1 MGTDA
6 CGTIAGSPRGS
17 TGLSCDLSC
26 DTLDA
31 NGLLLS
37 IALAS
42 AITSFNHVLI

>member
-17 TGLSCDLSC
+17 TGLSC